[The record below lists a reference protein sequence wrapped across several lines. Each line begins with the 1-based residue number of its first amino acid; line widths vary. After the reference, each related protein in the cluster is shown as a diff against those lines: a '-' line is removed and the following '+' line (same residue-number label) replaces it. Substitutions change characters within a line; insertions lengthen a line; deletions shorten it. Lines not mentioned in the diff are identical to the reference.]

1 MAIPWEWLVAPTT
14 PADVEEVLADRDAP
28 EIWLR
33 SWRQLVEGMGPG
45 DELWEYGD
53 VEYAETPIEA
63 AERIP
68 GFEQVMDRQVLER
81 LGLAD
86 PEDRDYCLR
95 DGYAIVRG
103 DRIVD
108 WIESPP

>member
-1 MAIPWEWLVAPTT
+1 MAISREWLVAPTT
-14 PADVEEVLADRDAP
+14 RAEVEEALADRDAP
-28 EIWLR
+28 EFWLR
-33 SWRQLVEGMGPG
+33 RWRDLVDGMRLG
-45 DELWEYGD
+45 DELWEYGA
-53 VEYAETPIEA
+53 VEYAYAPIEA

-68 GFEQVMDRQVLER
+68 GFEQIRDRQVLER

-86 PEDRDYCLR
+86 PEDRAYCFR
-95 DGYAIVRG
+95 DGYAVVRG